1 MLLWKGLLARQE
13 QASSPSGRGKMP
25 VPQKKLN
32 VIVEGASSPS
42 GTGKMPV
49 PQKKLNVIVE
59 RASSPFLR
67 MLQHLSSSN

>member
-1 MLLWKGLLARQE
+1 
-13 QASSPSGRGKMP
+13 MP

-32 VIVEGASSPS
+32 VIVERASSPS

>member
-1 MLLWKGLLARQE
+1 M
-13 QASSPSGRGKMP
+13 SGTGKMP

-32 VIVEGASSPS
+32 VIVERASSPS

>member
-1 MLLWKGLLARQE
+1 M
-13 QASSPSGRGKMP
+13 SGTDKMP

-32 VIVEGASSPS
+32 VIVERASSRFISHLAPMS

-59 RASSPFLR
+59 RASSRFIS
-67 MLQHLSSSN
+67 HLA

>member
-1 MLLWKGLLARQE
+1 MFRSSHIFHQFQEQAFRAVPQKNSMLLWNGLLARQE
-13 QASSPSGRGKMP
+13 QAFR
-25 VPQKKLN
+25 
-32 VIVEGASSPS
+32 A
-42 GTGKMPV
+42 V